1 MRTIMSKNI
10 INFVIGDW
18 SYDGHGRTRDIKIS
32 SNLSDGQI
40 EKAYKK
46 AVKKIGFNL
55 INECCYDSDSRSIE
69 FQYIKKLHKS
79 GFDIKKL
86 FEHNDSNNDEIMDAI
101 ISNKKCELRCEI
113 NCDIYFE
120 IYMHFIKIGDDNFQ
134 YEIIEG
140 RSINIGGYGLF
151 WC

>member
-1 MRTIMSKNI
+1 MSKNI

-18 SYDGHGRTRDIKIS
+18 SYDGHCMTRDVKIS
-32 SNLSDGQI
+32 SNLSDVQI

-55 INECCYDSDSRSIE
+55 IKECCYDPDSGSIE
-69 FQYIKKLHKS
+69 FQHIKKLHKS

-86 FEHNDSNNDEIMDAI
+86 FEFDHSNSNEIMDAI
-101 ISNKKCELRCEI
+101 ISNKKCELWCKI
-113 NCDIYFE
+113 DCNIYFQ
-120 IYMHFIKIGDDNFQ
+120 IYMHFIKIGDNNFQ